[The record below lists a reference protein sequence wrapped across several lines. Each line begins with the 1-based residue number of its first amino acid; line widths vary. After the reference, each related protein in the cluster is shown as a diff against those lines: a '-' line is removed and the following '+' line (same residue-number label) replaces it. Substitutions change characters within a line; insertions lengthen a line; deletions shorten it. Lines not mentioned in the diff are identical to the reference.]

1 MLNMPIIISSCNN
14 MDYCNKTGKQSP
26 ISILVLLTPFVL
38 LKSGVKSVSRV

>member
-1 MLNMPIIISSCNN
+1 MLNMLIIIPSCNN

-38 LKSGVKSVSRV
+38 LNSSLA